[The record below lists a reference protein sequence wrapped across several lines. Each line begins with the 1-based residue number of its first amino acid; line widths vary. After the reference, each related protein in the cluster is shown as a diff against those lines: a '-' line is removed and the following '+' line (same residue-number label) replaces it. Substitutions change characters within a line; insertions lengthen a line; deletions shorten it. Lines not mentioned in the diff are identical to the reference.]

1 MKRRKSI
8 IMAILAAL
16 VVPCL
21 IFAGTGT
28 VTQSYTPVYSS
39 EGPTNMATLTFAWTT
54 TSTGT
59 ASDVTA
65 STIKDQIAGKY
76 VVMAVTSPDATDY
89 PDDNYDIV
97 VTDEDGA
104 DIMGSVLLNRDSSST
119 EQATPHIGALYGPR
133 PVAGAITLTVTNAG
147 SGKSGTTVL
156 YLQR

>member
-97 VTDEDGA
+97 VTDENGA
-104 DIMGSVLLNRDSSST
+104 DIMGDVLLNRDSANT

-133 PVAGAITLTVTNAG
+133 PIAGAITLTVTNAG

>member
-104 DIMGSVLLNRDSSST
+104 DIMGSVLLNRDSANT
-119 EQATPHIGALYGPR
+119 EQATPKIGALYGPR
-133 PVAGAITLTVTNAG
+133 PIAGAITLTVTNAG

-156 YLQR
+156 YLKR